1 MRSIY
6 GIFNAENKIMRF
18 TFSKCLAQ
26 FLCTYDES
34 YTYKKLRFK
43 VGDFATEE
51 SKDCV
56 FAIVSYT
63 GAVLRMATTYERAK
77 MLCDDN
83 YRFVFEAKVKLK
95 S

>member
-1 MRSIY
+1 MNKE
-6 GIFNAENKIMRF
+6 GKIMRF
-18 TFSKCLAQ
+18 TFSKSLAQ

-34 YTYKKLRFK
+34 FTYRKFRFK
-43 VGDFATEE
+43 VGDIATED

-77 MLCDDN
+77 VLCDDN
-83 YRFVFEAKVKLK
+83 YRFVFEAKIKLK
-95 S
+95 

>member
-18 TFSKCLAQ
+18 TFSKSLAK

-43 VGDFATEE
+43 VGEVANQD
-51 SKDCV
+51 SKNCV
-56 FAIVSYT
+56 FAVVSYT
-63 GAVLRMATTYERAK
+63 GAVLRMATSYEKAK
-77 MLCDDN
+77 ILCDDEH
-83 YRFVFEAKVKLK
+83 RFVFEAKVKLK
-95 S
+95 